1 MLFLS
6 SMHKKNIILSQL
18 VRQSNIRLKLGLI
31 LKAIKLLASLMD
43 KTQIMR
49 NKMQHDTTS
58 APTFT
63 TNILKV
69 TLC

>member
-1 MLFLS
+1 
-6 SMHKKNIILSQL
+6 
-18 VRQSNIRLKLGLI
+18 

-49 NKMQHDTTS
+49 NKMQHDATS